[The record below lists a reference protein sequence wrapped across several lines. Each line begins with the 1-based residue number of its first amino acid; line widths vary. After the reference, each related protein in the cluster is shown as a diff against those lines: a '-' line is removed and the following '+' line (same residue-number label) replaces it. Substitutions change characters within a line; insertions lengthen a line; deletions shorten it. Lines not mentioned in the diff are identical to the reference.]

1 MFSQVFIFSQWGIF
15 DPMSFLQMG
24 ISGTRSPVGVGLS
37 RHGYVQG
44 VSMSMSGVGM
54 SKEGEGTHNTHWTRD
69 LGYCGIC
76 QHVGSTH
83 PTGILSCN
91 RSSVAQHNEI
101 SKDSN
106 GLVHIANLNL

>member
-1 MFSQVFIFSQWGIF
+1 MFSQVFIFSQWSIF

-24 ISGTRSPVGVGLS
+24 ISCTRSSVGG
-37 RHGYVQG
+37 GYVQAWICPG
-44 VSMSMSGVGM
+44 GWYVQEWGGYVQRRGGYPS
-54 SKEGEGTHNTHWTRD
+54 HP
-69 LGYCGIC
+69 LGYRGMC

-91 RSSVAQHNEI
+91 KSSVVQHNEI